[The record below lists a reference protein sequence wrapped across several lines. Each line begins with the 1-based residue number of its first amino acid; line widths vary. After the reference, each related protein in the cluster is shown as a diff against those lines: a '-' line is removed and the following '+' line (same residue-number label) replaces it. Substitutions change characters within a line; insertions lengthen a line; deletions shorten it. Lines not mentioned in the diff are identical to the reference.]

1 VGKIRVLLAD
11 DNQAVREEL
20 PKLLEE
26 HGDIEIIGAAENGRT
41 AVEMANAS
49 SPDVIVMDVKMPELD
64 GITATRMIHANHPD
78 IRVIMLSIYEKTD
91 YLSECLEAGASTYM
105 VKSTEIDS
113 LANEI
118 RRIFHEEETETT
130 DPIKLAE
137 NGKAGDLT

>member
-1 VGKIRVLLAD
+1 LEKIRVLLAD

-26 HGDIEIIGAAENGRT
+26 HGDIEIVGAADTGRA
-41 AVEMANAS
+41 AVEMADTV

-64 GITATRMIHANHPD
+64 GITATKMIHGNHPD
-78 IRVIMLSIYEKTD
+78 IRVIVLSIYDKTE
-91 YLSECLEAGASTYM
+91 YMHASLEAGASTYM

-118 RRIFHEEETETT
+118 RRIFHEEETEVGERA
-130 DPIKLAE
+130 K
-137 NGKAGDLT
+137 